1 MRYTGSKCKRCLP
14 LGSGISRDV
23 LNALLF
29 ATLPLPVNTA
39 LLVRKRAEYAE
50 HLLEKQRIRLTHDV
64 SEKQFYSV
72 FVEASKSKGVT
83 GIVMLQLLESRL
95 DNILF
100 RANLAGSRAH
110 ARQIISHGHV
120 LMNGKKVSI
129 PSARTKQGDVI
140 AIAEKSAAFVK
151 AAHKASFVIPDWL
164 AVDEKNLTASVS
176 MVPQREQL
184 DQTFKDSCNRVLLE
198 ITWLESLSDRS
209 RSKSLNRRFAFAN
222 LRFHYYSAVI

>member
-1 MRYTGSKCKRCLP
+1 MRYTGSKCKRCRAVGAP
-14 LGSGISRDV
+14 ICGRAKCAI
-23 LNALLF
+23 
-29 ATLPLPVNTA
+29 
-39 LLVRKRAEYAE
+39 VRNPSPPGQHGAARKKKSEYAE
-50 HLLEKQRIRLTHDV
+50 QLVEKQRIRWTYDV

-83 GIVMLQLLESRL
+83 GTVMLQLLESRL

-100 RANLAGSRAH
+100 RSNMAGSRAH

-140 AIAEKSAAFVK
+140 AIAEKSSAFVK

-184 DQTFKDSCNRVLLE
+184 DQTFKEQLVIE
-198 ITWLESLSDRS
+198 
-209 RSKSLNRRFAFAN
+209 
-222 LRFHYYSAVI
+222 YYSR